1 MSESDFKKLV
11 PEHIRALGPY
21 TPGKPIRQA
30 KRESGVDMV
39 KMASNEN
46 PFGPSPRA
54 IDAIRSCAAAVHLYP
69 DNDSTELRARLAERH
84 QVAAENV
91 IVTDGSTAALD
102 LLARALLA
110 PGLNAITSERS
121 FIVYPIATRAAGGTL
136 IQVPT
141 RDDGFD
147 LDAIAAA
154 IDANTRLIFIANPN
168 NPTGTMFNADGFER
182 FLAQVRDHVVVV
194 LDEAY
199 ADFGA
204 AFAAERGMVYSRSL
218 DHVRAG
224 RRNLVVLR
232 TFSKAH
238 GLAGLRVGYA
248 FGDSELLQYVARVKT
263 AFSVSAVAE
272 SAALAALADEEHIRR
287 TVENNRAG
295 AAQLTAALRAMG
307 MRVVPTS
314 ANFIFFE
321 CEDSLA
327 VAKRIQADGV
337 IVRPL
342 AAWGIPNAI
351 RVTIGTP
358 EQNQRFLAALKKALV
373 PAAVGG

>member
-1 MSESDFKKLV
+1 
-11 PEHIRALGPY
+11 
-21 TPGKPIRQA
+21 
-30 KRESGVDMV
+30 
-39 KMASNEN
+39 
-46 PFGPSPRA
+46 
-54 IDAIRSCAAAVHLYP
+54 
-69 DNDSTELRARLAERH
+69 
-84 QVAAENV
+84 
-91 IVTDGSTAALD
+91 
-102 LLARALLA
+102 
-110 PGLNAITSERS
+110 
-121 FIVYPIATRAAGGTL
+121 
-136 IQVPT
+136 
-141 RDDGFD
+141 
-147 LDAIAAA
+147 
-154 IDANTRLIFIANPN
+154 
-168 NPTGTMFNADGFER
+168 
-182 FLAQVRDHVVVV
+182 VVVV

-307 MRVVPTS
+307 VRVVPTS

-321 CEDSLA
+321 CEDSFA